1 MKTKLIILTAAAA
14 VILYSCSNDRDED
27 ARMEAIEKVK
37 NSNQNLKLNKSGT
50 ESRDG
55 DAEALS
61 DTLII
66 RDGNAVL
73 SEDPDSNLD
82 PIDGG
87 DPKDVPI
94 PPRR

>member
-1 MKTKLIILTAAAA
+1 MKTKLIILTAIAA
-14 VILYSCSNDRDED
+14 VILYSCSNDRDEE

-55 DAEALS
+55 DAEVLS
-61 DTLII
+61 DTII
-66 RDGNAVL
+66 IKSGNAVL
-73 SEDPDSNLD
+73 SEDPDANLD

-87 DPKDVPI
+87 DPTTI
-94 PPRR
+94 TPPKR

>member
-1 MKTKLIILTAAAA
+1 MKTKLIILAAVAA
-14 VILYSCSNDRDED
+14 VILYSCSDRDEE

-66 RDGNAVL
+66 RDGNDVL